1 MEKLK
6 RNNGETKY
14 RVKLYKAGKLWLSMG
29 LTSVALGIT
38 AIVNTTSLT
47 ASAATADETT
57 QATGESAVAASTATL
72 KTTASTDTATSDTP
86 STTAT
91 ETKADATASETPA
104 TTATE
109 TKVTA
114 TTTDQQVTTPTETS
128 TTPSTAGSTTTDQK
142 TPAASVDDVKT
153 DDVASPTSDERG
165 NDTATTTPQETVTNL
180 GDAKADQLTAAK
192 ATASAAYAKTGIV
205 QKVTAMDADALVQVQ
220 VKFKN
225 TDDQLVSEST
235 VDMSLSDFQSGNY
248 DKPELAGYVTGMVS
262 PINDVDPN
270 GSEEVIF
277 HDQTNNTVVTPVTI
291 TGPALIAVVYKEA
304 MKVHLMYCVA
314 AGINGNTTTASYTRD
329 ADISGADV
337 VAGTNTGDQLIQD
350 YLLTGYDLV
359 STIRKTVTTDTLY
372 IVLEIAPRYSQTETF
387 KSQYITVDGN
397 GQGYQ
402 LATTGSGSIVNFG
415 SGSYLAIPS
424 VLATNADA
432 MALTGG
438 RTINFDESTVTIT
451 LDGQQMTLSLND
463 YLKNTIGLDLS
474 ASDADLA
481 AFNQMAQEKLANA
494 NLYDSFILGLSPL
507 VKDNAIQTAYEKAI
521 ATHSPYDIYDFL
533 VRATYPG
540 QLDILQ
546 IGGTSSTWS
555 VQYVMNGSQVPENG
569 PKKRTQVGP
578 DIYVTKDQYY
588 DNRTPDNGGGTTT
601 TPTDNGGSTTTTP
614 TDNGTTTT
622 TQPTTGSQTTTAP
635 GENTQVTATNGGQ
648 GTTTGS
654 TQGTTGTSQTGTVAA
669 QQANG
674 TVVAASTG
682 QVTPTTVATNQNAVA
697 GQSTSDNAK
706 AATLPQTNDDHS
718 TAEAVSG
725 LTLLAVLGS
734 LLGFGSIKRR
744 KMTH

>member
-14 RVKLYKAGKLWLSMG
+14 RVKLYKAGKLWLAMG

-72 KTTASTDTATSDTP
+72 KTTSATDASTSETLATTSTDTKTTDIKTTDTTSTD
-86 STTAT
+86 
-91 ETKADATASETPA
+91 
-104 TTATE
+104 
-109 TKVTA
+109 
-114 TTTDQQVTTPTETS
+114 TTTDQQVTTPAKTG
-128 TTPSTAGSTTTDQK
+128 TTPSTVGSTTTGQK
-142 TPAASVDDVKT
+142 TAAASADVSKT
-153 DDVASPTSDERG
+153 DDVASPTSVERG
-165 NDTATTTPQETVTNL
+165 NDTAATTNTTPQETVTNL
-180 GDAKADQLTAAK
+180 GDAKADQLAAAK
-192 ATASAAYAKTGIV
+192 TTASAAYAKTGIA
-205 QKVTAMDADALVQVQ
+205 QKVTAMDANALVQVQ

-387 KSQYITVDGN
+387 NSQYITVDGN
-397 GQGYQ
+397 NQGHL

-415 SGSYLAIPS
+415 SGSYMAIPS

-438 RTINFDESTVTIT
+438 RTINFDQSTVTIT
-451 LDGQQMTLSLND
+451 VDGQTVSLSLND
-463 YLKNTIGLDLS
+463 YLENTIGLGLS

-494 NLYDSFILGLSPL
+494 NWLDSIILGLSPL

-546 IGGTSSTWS
+546 VGGTSSTWS

-635 GENTQVTATNGGQ
+635 DENTQVTATNGGQ
-648 GTTTGS
+648 GATTGS
-654 TQGTTGTSQTGTVAA
+654 TQGTTGTNQTGTVAA

-674 TVVAASTG
+674 TVAAASTVP
-682 QVTPTTVATNQNAVA
+682 VTPTTVATNQNAVA

-706 AATLPQTNDDHS
+706 AATLPQTNDDQS

-734 LLGFGSIKRR
+734 LLGFGVTKRR

>member
-6 RNNGETKY
+6 RNSGETKY
-14 RVKLYKAGKLWLSMG
+14 RVKLYKAGKLWLAMG
-29 LTSVALGIT
+29 LTSVAIGIT
-38 AIVNTTSLT
+38 AIVNTTSIT
-47 ASAATADETT
+47 ASADTTEATAQSTE
-57 QATGESAVAASTATL
+57 ASAVAASTATL
-72 KTTASTDTATSDTP
+72 KTTAADT
-86 STTAT
+86 
-91 ETKADATASETPA
+91 
-104 TTATE
+104 
-109 TKVTA
+109 
-114 TTTDQQVTTPTETS
+114 TTTDQQVTTPAKTS

-142 TPAASVDDVKT
+142 TPIASVDDVKT

-165 NDTATTTPQETVTNL
+165 NDTAATDTTTPQETVTNL
-180 GDAKADQLTAAK
+180 GDAKADQLAAAK

-248 DKPELAGYVTGMVS
+248 DKPELAGYVTGTVT

-291 TGPALIAVVYKEA
+291 TGPALIAIVYKDEPN
-304 MKVHLMYCVA
+304 VHLIYYVA
-314 AGINGNTTTASYTRD
+314 ANAQGNSITANYTRD
-329 ADISGADV
+329 ASTSYEDAATFSDDPEHP
-337 VAGTNTGDQLIQD
+337 NQLVLD
-350 YLLTGYDLV
+350 NLLTGYRPVKIQNVL
-359 STIRKTVTTDTLY
+359 TTDTLN
-372 IVLEIAPRYSQTETF
+372 VFVEIASGYSQTEKF
-387 KSQYITVDGN
+387 SSQYVALHGEGENQQAYLLASGPGQTITDYTSGN
-397 GQGYQ
+397 PYM
-402 LATTGSGSIVNFG
+402 S
-415 SGSYLAIPS
+415 IPS

-451 LDGQQMTLSLND
+451 VDGKTVSLSLND
-463 YLKNTIGLDLS
+463 YLEKTIGLGLS

-494 NLYDSFILGLSPL
+494 NWLDSIILGFSPL

-546 IGGTSSTWS
+546 VGGTSSTWS
-555 VQYVMNGSQVPENG
+555 VQYVMNEGQVPENG
-569 PKKRTQVGP
+569 PQKRTQVGP
-578 DIYVTKDQYY
+578 GIYVTKDQYY

-601 TPTDNGGSTTTTP
+601 TPTDNGGGTTTTPTNNGGSTTTAP

-654 TQGTTGTSQTGTVAA
+654 TQGTTGTNQTGTVAA

-674 TVVAASTG
+674 TVAAASTG
-682 QVTPTTVATNQNAVA
+682 QATPTTVATNQNAVA
-697 GQSTSDNAK
+697 GQATNDNAK
-706 AATLPQTNDDHS
+706 AATLPQTNDDQS
-718 TAEAVSG
+718 TAAAVSG
-725 LTLLAVLGS
+725 LTLLAALGS
-734 LLGFGSIKRR
+734 LLGFGVTKRR